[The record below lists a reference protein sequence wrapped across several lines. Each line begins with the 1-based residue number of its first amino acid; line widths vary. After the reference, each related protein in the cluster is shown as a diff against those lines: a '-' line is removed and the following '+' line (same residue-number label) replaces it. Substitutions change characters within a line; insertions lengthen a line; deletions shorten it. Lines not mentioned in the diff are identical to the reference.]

1 MIKLAPLNRDRLRD
15 LIEDIE
21 SCRHELQRLTDCE
34 REDFEKN
41 NDLYATTE
49 HYFRRALEGILT
61 AGTHILSRLPTETKD
76 YTEIITELG
85 RRGII
90 SEEFAQRN
98 KGLAGYRN
106 RLVHLYWDV
115 SSQEMFDTIKE
126 HLDDISVFAESYAEV
141 LRHPEK
147 WNLTLE

>member
-1 MIKLAPLNRDRLRD
+1 MIRLAPLSRDRLRD

-21 SCRHELQRLTDCE
+21 SCRTELMRLVACSKK
-34 REDFEKN
+34 DFEKDR
-41 NDLYATTE
+41 DLYAATE

-61 AGTHILSRLPTETKD
+61 GGTHILSRLPVETKD
-76 YTEIITELG
+76 YTEVITELG
-85 RRGII
+85 TKGII
-90 SEEFAQRN
+90 TEDFAQRN

-106 RLVHLYWDV
+106 RLVHLYWEI
-115 SSQEMFDTIKE
+115 SAEELYDTIHE
-126 HLDDISVFAESYAEV
+126 HLDDISTFAESYAEV